1 MGFEIDELYQFEN
14 ALMNFTNVEFP
25 KELEKEI
32 LELSNSFLQNL
43 KNKSSNVHYKHS
55 TSEESLINNWKIGNL
70 VSDDNGYYIEVFN
83 NSPYAENIE
92 YGYRS
97 QLEKIKS
104 GEKYKS
110 HNKMVFIPG
119 RHMLKVG
126 VEQLSK
132 ELPEHLSG
140 WLDRTIKELDL

>member
-32 LELSNSFLQNL
+32 LELSNSFLQSL
-43 KNKSSNVHYKHS
+43 KNKSSSVNYEHS
-55 TSEESLINNWKIGNL
+55 TSEESLANNWKVGNL
-70 VSDDNGYYIEVFN
+70 VRDDNEYYIEVFN
-83 NSPYAENIE
+83 NSPYAEDIE

-97 QLEKIKS
+97 KLEKIKN

-110 HNKMVFIPG
+110 NNKMVFIPG
-119 RHMLKVG
+119 RHMLKVST
-126 VEQLSK
+126 EQLSK
-132 ELPEHLSG
+132 ELPEHLSE
-140 WLDRTIKELDL
+140 WLDETIKELSL